1 MLNADKLAAFCASN
15 YRELCPLQGAFN
27 IVYIEGL
34 NTDGTLNADRPNEWN
49 DLRLLVTK
57 EGDAWKIV
65 HLAIATTEPGDF
77 YTKSPTNMQGAAR
90 IAFGYHP
97 PAWKMGFHKG
107 TQPALVQAGNVM
119 IHRDKNRDGLRGRN
133 EPPFLSVPIGL
144 NHHTTSQRFN
154 GEQIGKYSAGCLVG
168 KNYAQH
174 LEFLSLLKQEARI
187 IAGMP
192 YLYDTWTVPGDKFV
206 AV

>member
-27 IVYIEGL
+27 IVYIEGV
-34 NTDGTLNADRPNEWN
+34 NPDGTPNADRPNEWN

-192 YLYDTWTVPGDKFV
+192 YLYDTWTVPGDKFI
-206 AV
+206 AS